1 MSSIEGFNQHL
12 QELRKRFL
20 RIILVVGAIFVFVIS
35 CHLYPIDIAGFQ
47 LYYPTLDPVNNVA
60 AQITNHMKKDLVPE
74 GVQLIQTEPG
84 QALFAQ
90 IYVAALVAIVVGMPV
105 IIKELVDF
113 IKPGLK
119 EREIKVTRSIALPA
133 LVLFIIG
140 CIFSYFLI
148 IPYMLEFLYSY
159 GDASGLITFLNIMDF
174 ITFVLQYL
182 LAFGFSFQ
190 IPMIMY
196 TVTMTGIINSNFWR
210 KNLRFAILGIVVFG
224 AIVTP
229 DGSGVTM
236 WFIAVPMM
244 TLYLGGMLVIEHKK
258 SKRFKSQIKDKSLNG
273 SQ

>member
-1 MSSIEGFNQHL
+1 MSSFEGFNQHI

-35 CHLYPIDIAGFQ
+35 CHLYPIDVAGVH

-60 AQITNHMKKDLVPE
+60 AQITNYMKNDLVPK
-74 GVQLIQTEPG
+74 GVQLIQTQPG

-105 IIKELVDF
+105 IIKEFVGF

-119 EREIKVTRSIALPA
+119 EREIRVTRSIALPA
-133 LVLFIIG
+133 LGLFIIG
-140 CIFSYFLI
+140 CVFSYFLI

-174 ITFVLQYL
+174 ITFVLQYM
-182 LAFGFSFQ
+182 LAFGLSFQ
-190 IPMIMY
+190 LPMIMY
-196 TVTMTGIINSNFWR
+196 TVSMSGIVDSKFWR
-210 KNLRFAILGIVVFG
+210 KNIRYAILGMVIFG

-229 DGSGVTM
+229 DGSGITM
-236 WFIAVPMM
+236 WFIAIPMM
-244 TLYLGGMLVIEHKK
+244 ALYLGGMIVIEHKK
-258 SKRFKSQIKDKSLNG
+258 RKKI
-273 SQ
+273 

>member
-1 MSSIEGFNQHL
+1 MSSIEGFNQHI

-35 CHLYPIDIAGFQ
+35 CHLYPIDIAGVQ
-47 LYYPTLDPVNNVA
+47 LYYPALDPVNNVA
-60 AQITNHMKKDLVPE
+60 AQITNYMKNDLVPE

-90 IYVAALVAIVVGMPV
+90 IYVAALVAIVVGMPM
-105 IIKELVDF
+105 IIKEFVGF

-133 LVLFIIG
+133 LGLFVTG

-174 ITFVLQYL
+174 ITFVL
-182 LAFGFSFQ
+182 
-190 IPMIMY
+190 
-196 TVTMTGIINSNFWR
+196 
-210 KNLRFAILGIVVFG
+210 
-224 AIVTP
+224 
-229 DGSGVTM
+229 
-236 WFIAVPMM
+236 
-244 TLYLGGMLVIEHKK
+244 
-258 SKRFKSQIKDKSLNG
+258 
-273 SQ
+273 

>member
-1 MSSIEGFNQHL
+1 MSSFEGFNQHI

-35 CHLYPIDIAGFQ
+35 CHLYPIEVAGVH

-60 AQITNHMKKDLVPE
+60 AQITNYMKNDLVPK
-74 GVQLIQTEPG
+74 GVQLIQTQPG

-105 IIKELVDF
+105 IIKEFVGF
-113 IKPGLK
+113 VKPGLK

-133 LVLFIIG
+133 LGLFIIG
-140 CIFSYFLI
+140 CVFSYFLI

-174 ITFVLQYL
+174 ITFVLQYM
-182 LAFGFSFQ
+182 LAFGLSFQ
-190 IPMIMY
+190 LPMIMY
-196 TVTMTGIINSNFWR
+196 TVSMSGIVDSKFWR
-210 KNLRFAILGIVVFG
+210 KNIRYAILGMVIFG

-229 DGSGVTM
+229 DGSGITM
-236 WFIAVPMM
+236 WFIAIPMM
-244 TLYLGGMLVIEHKK
+244 ALYLGGMIVIEHKK
-258 SKRFKSQIKDKSLNG
+258 RKKI
-273 SQ
+273 

>member
-1 MSSIEGFNQHL
+1 MSSFEGFNQHI

-20 RIILVVGAIFVFVIS
+20 RIILVVGTIFVFVIS
-35 CHLYPIDIAGFQ
+35 CHLYPIEVAGVH

-60 AQITNHMKKDLVPE
+60 AQITNYMKNDLVPK
-74 GVQLIQTEPG
+74 GVQLIQTQPG

-105 IIKELVDF
+105 IIKEFVGF

-133 LVLFIIG
+133 LGLFIIG
-140 CIFSYFLI
+140 CVFSYFLI

-174 ITFVLQYL
+174 ITFVLQYM
-182 LAFGFSFQ
+182 LAFGLSFQ
-190 IPMIMY
+190 LPMIMY
-196 TVTMTGIINSNFWR
+196 TVSMSGIVDSKFWR
-210 KNLRFAILGIVVFG
+210 KNIRYAILGMVIFG

-229 DGSGVTM
+229 DGSGITM
-236 WFIAVPMM
+236 WFIAIPMM
-244 TLYLGGMLVIEHKK
+244 ALYLGGMIVIEHKK
-258 SKRFKSQIKDKSLNG
+258 RKKI
-273 SQ
+273 